1 MEGGSGGG
9 KRGGGGARQ
18 NLRVIRRRAEL
29 SLPLLA
35 RGRHVI
41 LLYVSLIFKQDG
53 YCTVLNSI
61 SVEPG

>member
-29 SLPLLA
+29 SLPLLTS
-35 RGRHVI
+35 GRYVI
-41 LLYVSLIFKQDG
+41 LL
-53 YCTVLNSI
+53 
-61 SVEPG
+61 